1 MEIQLQL
8 TTLSPGLGEDGLLHD
23 INQII
28 FYAAHNT
35 ILVIVM
41 AIVFFQ
47 FLTREKKE
55 K

>member
-8 TTLSPGLGEDGLLHD
+8 ITPGLGEDGSLHD

-28 FYAAHNT
+28 FYVARNT
-35 ILVIVM
+35 ISVIVM

>member
-8 TTLSPGLGEDGLLHD
+8 ITPGLGEDGLLHD

-28 FYAAHNT
+28 FYVARNT
-35 ILVIVM
+35 ISVIVM

>member
-1 MEIQLQL
+1 M
-8 TTLSPGLGEDGLLHD
+8 TLSPGLGEDGLMHD

-28 FYAAHNT
+28 FYVACNT
-35 ILVIVM
+35 ISVIVM

>member
-8 TTLSPGLGEDGLLHD
+8 ITLSPGLGEDGLLHD

-28 FYAAHNT
+28 FHVVCTT
-35 ILVIVM
+35 ISVIVM